1 MIKSIL
7 VILSIFS
14 PILLSAQ
21 GYFYTEGTVQIN
33 NGAAIEIKGNAIIEQ
48 PIDGDGLMAMNGT
61 SAQTMGGNAAIM
73 NHLNIENNS
82 QVTLTNSLWV
92 NDSLEINSGFLFL
105 QDKNLY
111 LGDDSYHTG
120 NNSGY
125 IQTNGSGYIERKL
138 DNTGFTFHVGSGNE
152 YFSIGII
159 ESGTADTF
167 QLQAWDYIPDDG
179 TINGNPINTHVAL
192 ISYRIAD
199 NNPGANNL
207 SLNMLWNDSKNAID
221 FVQPYAVGIWFNGTN
236 YVEVDNCPTN
246 VSNVDPN
253 SILYNGI
260 LNTGTF
266 GIGDSI
272 YLSNIPYAAITPGD
286 TSFCE
291 GGTVIYTAEPSGASG
306 YLWNTT
312 ANTASIIADTTGTYW
327 VEITDSTGCVYSS
340 ENVNLTVFP
349 LPLAPTII
357 ATDTL
362 LSISASYTTYQWYLN
377 GSAIVGANG
386 PTYAIS
392 GNGNYSVV
400 VTNSTECVD
409 TSSNFI
415 FNTFGIEDNEGNQLM
430 VTYVNQQIYI
440 NMIPD
445 AEMMVYIYDALGKV
459 LHQGP
464 YTNQYIFLLAETGI
478 YIVVLQ
484 NLQQTFVQKIILQ

>member
-1 MIKSIL
+1 
-7 VILSIFS
+7 
-14 PILLSAQ
+14 
-21 GYFYTEGTVQIN
+21 
-33 NGAAIEIKGNAIIEQ
+33 
-48 PIDGDGLMAMNGT
+48 
-61 SAQTMGGNAAIM
+61 
-73 NHLNIENNS
+73 
-82 QVTLTNSLWV
+82 
-92 NDSLEINSGFLFL
+92 
-105 QDKNLY
+105 
-111 LGDDSYHTG
+111 
-120 NNSGY
+120 
-125 IQTNGSGYIERKL
+125 L

-179 TINGNPINTHVAL
+179 NINGNPINTHVAL
-192 ISYRIAD
+192 ISYRITD
-199 NNPGANNL
+199 NNPGGNNF
-207 SLNMLWNDSKNAID
+207 SLNMVWNDSKNAVD
-221 FVQPYAVGIWFNGTN
+221 FVQTHAVGIWYNGSS
-236 YVEVDNCPTN
+236 YIELDNCPTN
-246 VSNVDPN
+246 VSGMDPN
-253 SILYNGI
+253 SILYSGI
-260 LNTGTF
+260 TNTGTF
-266 GIGDSI
+266 GIGDSM
-272 YLSNIPYAAITPGD
+272 YLSNVPEAYITPGD
-286 TSFCE
+286 TAFCE
-291 GGTVIYTAEPSGASG
+291 GGSILYTALPAGASA
-306 YLWNTT
+306 YNWNTT
-312 ANTASIIADTTGTYW
+312 ATTPTISADTTGTYW

-400 VTNSTECVD
+400 VTNSTGCVD

-464 YTNQYIFLLAETGI
+464 CTNQYISLLAETGI

-484 NLQQTFVQKIILQ
+484 NPQQTFVQKIILQ